1 MNPTKK
7 LRDIIKQ
14 EITEASKKK
23 GKNKNKSDLRKGKET
38 SPFTQPAQKRY
49 KASRKRGSVMTQA
62 SGHKNLSTGAPFSK
76 GTKPVGTDPLR
87 YEESTNSAVDELV
100 DVLNEM
106 GDEEP
111 TVNDIEN
118 DPLEQDLGLRDD
130 LSHEVDYRRG
140 REELWSD
147 ADVLL
152 ETLEKL
158 VSKVAG
164 NPPTIDGINR
174 LREALETPDLAAFVE
189 QQVGM
194 PPLDR
199 TERSNLMAD
208 VDLVLSDYIFEK
220 FEKPQQMNE
229 GIEALSDPANYELLA
244 AVFKKIVTDPSLTV
258 AAAIGAAG
266 VSIDQIRRAFKLP
279 PTEDSDLE
287 EKKKPGFGEG
297 EVKGEWGKKQTIE
310 LEEEEQ

>member
-14 EITEASKKK
+14 EISEVSKKK
-23 GKNKNKSDLRKGKET
+23 RKNKPDLRKGKEET
-38 SPFTQPAQKRY
+38 PFKSPAQKRY
-49 KASRKRGSVMTQA
+49 KDSRKRGNKMTQQA
-62 SGHKNLSTGAPFSK
+62 GHKNLSTGAPFSK

-87 YEESTNSAVDELV
+87 YEESTNSVVDELV

-106 GDEEP
+106 GDEEL

-140 REELWSD
+140 RDELWSD

-164 NPPTIDGINR
+164 NPPSIDGINR

-189 QQVGM
+189 QEVGM
-194 PPLDR
+194 PPLER

-220 FEKPQQMNE
+220 FERPQQMNE
-229 GIEALSDPANYELLA
+229 GMDIDPQTIANYKL
-244 AVFKKIVTDPSLTV
+244 VFDAFVKMVTQPEITV
-258 AAAIGAAG
+258 AAAVAGAG
-266 VSIDQIRRAFKLP
+266 WSINEIRRALKLIGP
-279 PTEDSDLE
+279 EQDSDLE

-310 LEEEEQ
+310 LEEEQ